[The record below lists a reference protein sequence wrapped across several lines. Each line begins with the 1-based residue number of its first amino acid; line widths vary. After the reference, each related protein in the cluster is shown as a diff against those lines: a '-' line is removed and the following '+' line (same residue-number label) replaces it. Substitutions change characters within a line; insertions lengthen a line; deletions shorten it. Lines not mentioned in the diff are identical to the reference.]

1 MLDQRLRRWSN
12 IKSALGQYLL
22 FAGLHLVIADK
33 PVSHTLEK
41 VTNMACGCHKS
52 ILKITTVQF
61 IHRYKLDKNLPL
73 EFIFRFP

>member
-12 IKSALGQYLL
+12 IKPALGQYLL

-41 VTNMACGCHKS
+41 SPIWRVGAIKA
-52 ILKITTVQF
+52 
-61 IHRYKLDKNLPL
+61 Y
-73 EFIFRFP
+73 